1 MKKKMTVLFC
11 AAAVVLSLLVIPSS
25 ASNGQ
30 YILAVNDQLVS
41 PSSQVTP
48 IVSGGVV
55 YVPVSVFSGRS
66 TGVNLGI
73 YYGFGENSNT
83 VSVYN
88 MRGKSLTFNIAD
100 NTVSVAGSEAP
111 VPGRVV
117 IQGGVYYVPISLIS
131 QYFGLGYS
139 QLSTDYGPM
148 LRLKNGS
155 AVLSD
160 TAFLSAVAPML
171 RSQYG
176 GSSSGGN
183 TTPPSQPSQPSQP
196 SGGSTTV
203 PDNPAMP
210 TPEPEKKGPKLSMH
224 VGLRVTAAT
233 DVSGALNALGK
244 ARASAVAF
252 FPVDDLMNLRDQLRQ
267 AAGSGCQIGLI
278 PKGDTAQAQL
288 ESVQKGSAL
297 VAKILHQEVWFVLG
311 NEEKLAN
318 AGYVCWSPQM
328 TPDTWGTAVQM
339 YDSIVKFGSGHSNSS
354 RVLLSSQ
361 TPTAVLSEM
370 LGRLT
375 NDGDTFLMSRETGF

>member
-1 MKKKMTVLFC
+1 MKKKMAALFC

-25 ASNGQ
+25 ANSSLFF
-30 YILAVNDQLVS
+30 LAVNDQVVS
-41 PSSQVTP
+41 LSSQTMPVK
-48 IVSGGVV
+48 SGGWI
-55 YVPVSVFSGRS
+55 YVPVSVFSSR
-66 TGVNLGI
+66 TTNVNLGVF
-73 YYGFGENSNT
+73 YGFSEN
-83 VSVYN
+83 
-88 MRGKSLTFNIAD
+88 KDSLTFYNLSGKTMTFNLAD
-100 NTVSVAGSEAP
+100 GTATTDSGESPMPSRILRQNGIYYAP
-111 VPGRVV
+111 AYT
-117 IQGGVYYVPISLIS
+117 ICQH
-131 QYFGLGYS
+131 FGLVYS
-139 QLSTDYGPM
+139 YYTTDYGPL
-148 LRLKNGS
+148 LRIKNGN
-155 AVLSD
+155 AVLNDSG
-160 TAFLSAVAPML
+160 FLSAANGAL
-171 RSQYG
+171 RSQYN
-176 GSSSGGN
+176 SVHQNN
-183 TTPPSQPSQPSQP
+183 TTPGSGQTSVTPAPSP
-196 SGGSTTV
+196 V
-203 PDNPAMP
+203 NPDMSNQE
-210 TPEPEKKGPKLSMH
+210 TQKKGPKLSVH
-224 VGLRVTAAT
+224 VGLKVTAAT

-339 YDSIVKFGSGHSNSS
+339 YDSIVKFGSGHSNSG